1 MQIRVHKRTLCKAMG
16 QLLQLTVVAMLF
28 VSVLTISCDTVRH
41 GASQAVN
48 ACVEHS
54 VDVGF
59 AGAADAFQHVTT
71 FVALPLIM
79 LFVLAGISVRM
90 IPRRLATAI
99 IERQRRLRGLWAR
112 RMPFVSSKRFLL
124 NFAPVRDF

>member
-1 MQIRVHKRTLCKAMG
+1 MIVLAAELPVALQPAYQDCVPFGSRETLM
-16 QLLQLTVVAMLF
+16 
-28 VSVLTISCDTVRH
+28 
-41 GASQAVN
+41 
-48 ACVEHS
+48 
-54 VDVGF
+54 
-59 AGAADAFQHVTT
+59 